1 MTDADLPY
9 KKQNAL
15 ERNVSFNFNGESF
28 IGYFKSALRG
38 SESPTM
44 LGKSVVVPEESP
56 LLVLPTNNK
65 ITIKSE
71 FMIEG
76 KPFVVKEYDHI
87 TNKGITY
94 YYLERGTEK
103 TIAPVAPVDPD
114 DPVVP
119 PVIDDT
125 PKLYAMME
133 YEFNTQGA
141 IFAATPAVEIISRS
155 LSKVK
160 FRIPFGITSVVI
172 TTKEDGVNIEKLYNV
187 EAM

>member
-15 ERNVSFNFNGESF
+15 ECNVSFNFNGESF